1 MMASEN
7 LKNKNLN
14 KPDPLEIKT
23 FDLNSSSM
31 IEASAGTG
39 KTFTISN
46 LVVRLLLE
54 GLKKGKGENATP
66 LDIEDILVV
75 TFTNAAASD
84 LRARILEKIHT
95 CRVLF
100 EAIGK
105 GQKTVDSLD
114 ENDPLKDIVEL
125 YLIDK
130 LKIKDRLEN
139 NNAVDIVIQKKQAIL
154 YSRLL
159 IRAERSIDKASIS
172 TIHSFCN
179 KALNQIYS
187 FEAGRAFNVEL
198 TNDVE
203 EEKREAAFSVWR
215 DLFYKDSDFNKD
227 LLLELLDKDSPL
239 SFKKTVA
246 NLDRVRLINDAKG
259 YFGFSLKSYYQSSE
273 KLQKTPIARLKYLL
287 DAVEKDI
294 ASINEE
300 HAQDI
305 QIVEKYKDEVFAA
318 NGGPGSLYELAKGEP
333 KKNPI
338 KSDVKSI
345 LKSLLANIASGKFN
359 SFNFGQEIKK
369 NVKKSYDF
377 KDFYNEDSNF
387 VSGIKDYAFA
397 RLAEIDEFEK
407 AASSVIITALGMQA
421 NVDLIKKEL
430 EYLVSVMMIKKI
442 DALCERDNLISNN
455 EVLRQLAVALTKEK
469 DRRDVLASLLRKR
482 YPIAMIDEFQDT
494 DPVQFTVFSKLY
506 LNQDAVNS
514 NAHCY
519 LIGDPKQSIYKFRG
533 SDINSYNEAKSQ
545 IEEIGGCV
553 YTLETNY
560 RSNANVVKAVN
571 GIFAQVKEGCDS
583 NYVTKPFDYNDS
595 YSKKTPSNIKF
606 EPVIASPNSEKS
618 SFYFDIPIED
628 NLVASDE
635 NLSDTSENN
644 TSVCNFVRKI
654 EFNDKTKAEVLMQ
667 AISKSV
673 ALEVKRCLLY
683 GKINSK
689 GNVRAVKPSDIA
701 ILVSNKNENKAI
713 QDALKELSIQSVYFS
728 DDESV
733 LSSSSQSKSYSNS
746 SDDTKKASVEA
757 ENIIYL
763 MEAICNSTNASKV
776 YRLLGSS
783 LLSLTREEFI
793 QKTDSFEFDDE
804 ISLLRE
810 CGNKWESYGFI
821 TAFLYYLNKHD
832 LLKTMLNAENGE
844 RALSNYFQIAEI
856 IQSINSKVIGS
867 NAQLLW
873 FKDLV
878 LNGNSDLSDDVTK
891 KHLES
896 EQSLV
901 KIYTIHKSKGLQ
913 YPIVFSPFLFGTTNY
928 DKDGIYYDPHDRHV
942 SLSLNPS
949 EPVNGTAIS
958 ELEKVASL
966 QEKVRLL
973 YVDLTRA
980 QLANFVFLPI
990 YNDEKKTNAVSALRS
1005 ITIPKE
1011 GELLKALDS
1020 EELFTNL
1027 NKFDNE
1033 SDPDNEKLIAA
1044 KVKVESQCSEKIDEP
1059 SSLDKGSVDNSF
1071 TVTSYSAITSGAHN
1085 DMFAS
1090 DIDEKEIEPD
1100 ANDLEEDISNE
1111 ERNLINFTF
1120 TRGSAAG
1127 SFLHKLLEIV
1137 LSRNDVNKE
1146 DQDSIYQFVNSQLKY
1161 DYYHLISNQGNE
1173 KICALASWLNNI
1185 LNANLLPES
1194 SKNDHLKLSDLTP
1207 DNCARE
1213 LDYYL
1218 PCKDFKVKVL
1228 NKLCHEFY
1236 AKVVKDNNLSHI
1248 PDLPDLKKSNFK
1260 GFMKGSLDL
1269 VAKFTTKQGDK
1280 FFMIDYKSNY
1290 LGDSFG
1296 DYTQDSIL
1304 KSIFEARYDVQILFY
1319 SLALYRFLKCTL
1331 HDFLYEK
1338 DFGGVMYLYLRG
1350 MNSNNTVS
1358 PGQFYVRPSEELIKR
1373 LSDLFDGIEG
1383 DNRQE

>member
-125 YLIDK
+125 YLKDK
-130 LKIKDRLEN
+130 LKVKDSLEN

-203 EEKREAAFSVWR
+203 EEKREAAFTVWR

-273 KLQKTPIARLKYLL
+273 KLQKTPIARLNYLL

-318 NGGPGSLYELAKGEP
+318 NGDPGSLYELAKGEP

-338 KSDVKSI
+338 KREVKSI

-359 SFNFGQEIKK
+359 SFNFGEEISK
-369 NVKKSYDF
+369 NVKDYDF

-387 VSGIKDYAFA
+387 VSGKKGYAFA
-397 RLAEIDEFEK
+397 RSGEISEFEK
-407 AASSVIITALGMQA
+407 AARSVIILARDMRA
-421 NVDLIKKEL
+421 NIDLIKKEL
-430 EYLVSVMMIKKI
+430 DCLVSVMMIKKT

-455 EVLRQLAVALTKEK
+455 EVLRQLAVALTKK
-469 DRRDVLASLLRKR
+469 DRGDVLASLLRKR

-571 GIFAQVKEGCDS
+571 EIFAQVKDESDS
-583 NYVTKPFDYNDS
+583 NYVAKPFDYNDS
-595 YSKKTPSNIKF
+595 YSEKTPSNIKF

-1120 TRGSAAG
+1120 SRGSAAG

-1373 LSDLFDGIEG
+1373 LSDLFDGIE
-1383 DNRQE
+1383 DNNHE

>member
-1 MMASEN
+1 MMASEI
-7 LKNKNLN
+7 LENKNLN

-125 YLIDK
+125 YLKDK
-130 LKIKDRLEN
+130 LKVKDSLEN
-139 NNAVDIVIQKKQAIL
+139 NNAVDINIQQKQAIL

-227 LLLELLDKDSPL
+227 LLLELLGKDSPL
-239 SFKKTVA
+239 SLKKTVGK
-246 NLDRVRLINDAKG
+246 LSRVRLINDAKG

-300 HAQDI
+300 HAQDL
-305 QIVEKYKDEVFAA
+305 QIVEKYKDEVFEA
-318 NGGPGSLYELAKGEP
+318 NGGPGSLYKLDKGDYSRGGLVS
-333 KKNPI
+333 N
-338 KSDVKSI
+338 VKII
-345 LKSLLANIASGKFN
+345 LKSLLANTASAKFN
-359 SFNFGQEIKK
+359 SVNFGEEISK
-369 NVKKSYDF
+369 NVKKDYDF
-377 KDFYNEDSNF
+377 KDFYNEDCNF
-387 VSGIKDYAFA
+387 VRGTKGYVFA
-397 RLAEIDEFEK
+397 RSGEISEFEK
-407 AASSVIITALGMQA
+407 AARSVIILARDMRA
-421 NVDLIKKEL
+421 NIDLIKKEL
-430 EYLVSVMMIKKI
+430 DCLVSVMMIKKT

-455 EVLRQLAVALTKEK
+455 EVLRQLAVALTKK
-469 DRRDVLASLLRKR
+469 DRGDVLASLLRKR

-571 GIFAQVKEGCDS
+571 EIFAQVKEGCDS
-583 NYVTKPFDYNDS
+583 NYVAKPFDYNDS
-595 YSKKTPSNIKF
+595 YSEKTPSNIKF

-1120 TRGSAAG
+1120 SRGSAAG

-1373 LSDLFDGIEG
+1373 LSDLFDGIE
-1383 DNRQE
+1383 DNNHE

>member
-54 GLKKGKGENATP
+54 GLKNGKGEKATP

-125 YLIDK
+125 YLKDK
-130 LKIKDRLEN
+130 LKVKDSLEN
-139 NNAVDIVIQKKQAIL
+139 NNAVDINIQQKQAIL

-942 SLSLNPS
+942 SLSLNTS
-949 EPVNGTAIS
+949 EQVNGTAIS

-980 QLANFVFLPI
+980 QLANFVFLPV
-990 YNDEKKTNAVSALRS
+990 YLGEKKNDTKSALRA
-1005 ITIPKE
+1005 IATPKE

-1120 TRGSAAG
+1120 SRGSAAG

-1373 LSDLFDGIEG
+1373 LSDLFDGIE
-1383 DNRQE
+1383 DNNHE

>member
-54 GLKKGKGENATP
+54 GLKNGKGENATP

-125 YLIDK
+125 YLKDK
-130 LKIKDRLEN
+130 LKVKDRLEN
-139 NNAVDIVIQKKQAIL
+139 NNAVDINIQQKQAIL

-519 LIGDPKQSIYKFRG
+519 LIGDPT
-533 SDINSYNEAKSQ
+533 
-545 IEEIGGCV
+545 V
-553 YTLETNY
+553 YL
-560 RSNANVVKAVN
+560 
-571 GIFAQVKEGCDS
+571 
-583 NYVTKPFDYNDS
+583 
-595 YSKKTPSNIKF
+595 
-606 EPVIASPNSEKS
+606 
-618 SFYFDIPIED
+618 
-628 NLVASDE
+628 
-635 NLSDTSENN
+635 
-644 TSVCNFVRKI
+644 
-654 EFNDKTKAEVLMQ
+654 
-667 AISKSV
+667 
-673 ALEVKRCLLY
+673 
-683 GKINSK
+683 
-689 GNVRAVKPSDIA
+689 
-701 ILVSNKNENKAI
+701 
-713 QDALKELSIQSVYFS
+713 
-728 DDESV
+728 
-733 LSSSSQSKSYSNS
+733 
-746 SDDTKKASVEA
+746 
-757 ENIIYL
+757 
-763 MEAICNSTNASKV
+763 
-776 YRLLGSS
+776 
-783 LLSLTREEFI
+783 
-793 QKTDSFEFDDE
+793 
-804 ISLLRE
+804 
-810 CGNKWESYGFI
+810 
-821 TAFLYYLNKHD
+821 
-832 LLKTMLNAENGE
+832 
-844 RALSNYFQIAEI
+844 
-856 IQSINSKVIGS
+856 
-867 NAQLLW
+867 
-873 FKDLV
+873 
-878 LNGNSDLSDDVTK
+878 
-891 KHLES
+891 
-896 EQSLV
+896 
-901 KIYTIHKSKGLQ
+901 
-913 YPIVFSPFLFGTTNY
+913 
-928 DKDGIYYDPHDRHV
+928 
-942 SLSLNPS
+942 
-949 EPVNGTAIS
+949 
-958 ELEKVASL
+958 
-966 QEKVRLL
+966 
-973 YVDLTRA
+973 
-980 QLANFVFLPI
+980 
-990 YNDEKKTNAVSALRS
+990 
-1005 ITIPKE
+1005 
-1011 GELLKALDS
+1011 
-1020 EELFTNL
+1020 
-1027 NKFDNE
+1027 
-1033 SDPDNEKLIAA
+1033 
-1044 KVKVESQCSEKIDEP
+1044 
-1059 SSLDKGSVDNSF
+1059 
-1071 TVTSYSAITSGAHN
+1071 
-1085 DMFAS
+1085 
-1090 DIDEKEIEPD
+1090 
-1100 ANDLEEDISNE
+1100 
-1111 ERNLINFTF
+1111 
-1120 TRGSAAG
+1120 
-1127 SFLHKLLEIV
+1127 
-1137 LSRNDVNKE
+1137 
-1146 DQDSIYQFVNSQLKY
+1146 
-1161 DYYHLISNQGNE
+1161 
-1173 KICALASWLNNI
+1173 
-1185 LNANLLPES
+1185 
-1194 SKNDHLKLSDLTP
+1194 
-1207 DNCARE
+1207 
-1213 LDYYL
+1213 
-1218 PCKDFKVKVL
+1218 
-1228 NKLCHEFY
+1228 
-1236 AKVVKDNNLSHI
+1236 
-1248 PDLPDLKKSNFK
+1248 
-1260 GFMKGSLDL
+1260 
-1269 VAKFTTKQGDK
+1269 
-1280 FFMIDYKSNY
+1280 
-1290 LGDSFG
+1290 
-1296 DYTQDSIL
+1296 
-1304 KSIFEARYDVQILFY
+1304 
-1319 SLALYRFLKCTL
+1319 
-1331 HDFLYEK
+1331 
-1338 DFGGVMYLYLRG
+1338 
-1350 MNSNNTVS
+1350 
-1358 PGQFYVRPSEELIKR
+1358 
-1373 LSDLFDGIEG
+1373 
-1383 DNRQE
+1383 

>member
-54 GLKKGKGENATP
+54 GLKNGKGEKATP

-105 GQKTVDSLD
+105 GHKTVDSLD

-125 YLIDK
+125 YLKDK
-130 LKIKDRLEN
+130 LKVKDSLEN
-139 NNAVDIVIQKKQAIL
+139 NNAVDINIQQKQAIL

-980 QLANFVFLPI
+980 QLANFVFLPV
-990 YNDEKKTNAVSALRS
+990 YLGEKKNDTKSALRA
-1005 ITIPKE
+1005 IATPKE

-1071 TVTSYSAITSGAHN
+1071 TVTSYSAITCGAHN

-1120 TRGSAAG
+1120 SRGSAAG

-1373 LSDLFDGIEG
+1373 LSDLFDGIE
-1383 DNRQE
+1383 DNNHE

>member
-54 GLKKGKGENATP
+54 GLKNGKGEKATP

-125 YLIDK
+125 YLKDK
-130 LKIKDRLEN
+130 LKVKDSLEN
-139 NNAVDIVIQKKQAIL
+139 NNAVDINIQQKQAIL

-338 KSDVKSI
+338 KREVKSI

-359 SFNFGQEIKK
+359 SFNFGEEIKK

-571 GIFAQVKEGCDS
+571 EIFAQVKEGCDS

-928 DKDGIYYDPHDRHV
+928 DKDGIYYNPHDRHV

-1120 TRGSAAG
+1120 SRGSAAG

-1373 LSDLFDGIEG
+1373 LSDLFDGIE
-1383 DNRQE
+1383 DNNHE

>member
-1 MMASEN
+1 MMASEI
-7 LKNKNLN
+7 LENKNLN

-125 YLIDK
+125 YLKDK
-130 LKIKDRLEN
+130 LKVKDSLEN
-139 NNAVDIVIQKKQAIL
+139 NNAVDINIQQKQAIL

-227 LLLELLDKDSPL
+227 LLLELLGKDSPL
-239 SFKKTVA
+239 SLKKTVEK
-246 NLDRVRLINDAKG
+246 LSRVRLINDAKG

-300 HAQDI
+300 HAQDL
-305 QIVEKYKDEVFAA
+305 QIVEKYKDEVFEA
-318 NGGPGSLYELAKGEP
+318 NGGPGSLYKLDKGDYSRGGLVS
-333 KKNPI
+333 N
-338 KSDVKSI
+338 VKII
-345 LKSLLANIASGKFN
+345 LKSLLANTASAKFN
-359 SFNFGQEIKK
+359 SVNFGEEISK
-369 NVKKSYDF
+369 NVKKDYDF
-377 KDFYNEDSNF
+377 KDFYNEDCNF
-387 VSGIKDYAFA
+387 VRGTKGYVFA
-397 RLAEIDEFEK
+397 RSGEISEFEK
-407 AASSVIITALGMQA
+407 AARSVIILARDMRA
-421 NVDLIKKEL
+421 NIDLIKKEL
-430 EYLVSVMMIKKI
+430 DCLVSVMMIKKT

-455 EVLRQLAVALTKEK
+455 EVLRQLAVALTKK
-469 DRRDVLASLLRKR
+469 DRGDVLASLLRKR

-571 GIFAQVKEGCDS
+571 EIFAQVKEGCDS
-583 NYVTKPFDYNDS
+583 NYVAKPFDYNDS
-595 YSKKTPSNIKF
+595 YSEKTPSNIKF

-1120 TRGSAAG
+1120 SRGSAAG

-1146 DQDSIYQFVNSQLKY
+1146 DLDSIYQFVNSQLKY

-1373 LSDLFDGIEG
+1373 LSDLFDGIE
-1383 DNRQE
+1383 DNNHE

>member
-54 GLKKGKGENATP
+54 GLKNGKGEKATP

-125 YLIDK
+125 YLKDK
-130 LKIKDRLEN
+130 LKVKDSLEN
-139 NNAVDIVIQKKQAIL
+139 NNAVDINIQQKQAIL

-618 SFYFDIPIED
+618 SFYFDIPIEE
-628 NLVASDE
+628 NQVASDE

-746 SDDTKKASVEA
+746 SDDSPKASVEA

-1033 SDPDNEKLIAA
+1033 SDSDNEKLIAT

-1120 TRGSAAG
+1120 SRGSAAG

-1373 LSDLFDGIEG
+1373 LSDLFDGIE
-1383 DNRQE
+1383 DNNHE

>member
-54 GLKKGKGENATP
+54 GLKNGKGEKATP

-125 YLIDK
+125 YLKDK
-130 LKIKDRLEN
+130 LKVKDSLEN
-139 NNAVDIVIQKKQAIL
+139 NNAVDINIQQKQAIL

-318 NGGPGSLYELAKGEP
+318 NGGHGSLYELAKGEP

-469 DRRDVLASLLRKR
+469 NRGDVLASLLRKR

-990 YNDEKKTNAVSALRS
+990 YNDEKKTNVVSALRA

-1120 TRGSAAG
+1120 SRGSAAG

-1146 DQDSIYQFVNSQLKY
+1146 DQESIYQFVNSQLKY

-1373 LSDLFDGIEG
+1373 LSDLFDGIE
-1383 DNRQE
+1383 DNNHE

>member
-54 GLKKGKGENATP
+54 GLKNGKGEKATP

-125 YLIDK
+125 YLKDK
-130 LKIKDRLEN
+130 LKVKDSLEN
-139 NNAVDIVIQKKQAIL
+139 NNAVDINIQQKQAIL

-701 ILVSNKNENKAI
+701 ILVSNKNENKTI

-1120 TRGSAAG
+1120 SRGSAAG

-1373 LSDLFDGIEG
+1373 LSDLFDGIE
-1383 DNRQE
+1383 DNNHE

>member
-1 MMASEN
+1 MMASEI
-7 LKNKNLN
+7 LENKNLN

-125 YLIDK
+125 YLKDK
-130 LKIKDRLEN
+130 LKVKDSLEN
-139 NNAVDIVIQKKQAIL
+139 NNAVDINIQQKQAIL

-227 LLLELLDKDSPL
+227 LLLELLGKDSPL
-239 SFKKTVA
+239 SLKKTVEK
-246 NLDRVRLINDAKG
+246 LSRVRLINDAKG

-300 HAQDI
+300 HAQDL

-318 NGGPGSLYELAKGEP
+318 NGGPGSLYKLDKGDYSRGGLVS
-333 KKNPI
+333 N
-338 KSDVKSI
+338 VKII
-345 LKSLLANIASGKFN
+345 LKSLLANTASAKFN
-359 SFNFGQEIKK
+359 SVNFGEEISK
-369 NVKKSYDF
+369 NVKKDYDF
-377 KDFYNEDSNF
+377 KDFYNEDCNF
-387 VSGIKDYAFA
+387 VRGTKGYVFA
-397 RLAEIDEFEK
+397 RSGEISEFEK
-407 AASSVIITALGMQA
+407 AARSVIILARDMRA
-421 NVDLIKKEL
+421 NIDLIKKEL
-430 EYLVSVMMIKKI
+430 DCLVSVMMIKKT

-455 EVLRQLAVALTKEK
+455 EVLRQLAVALTKK
-469 DRRDVLASLLRKR
+469 DRGDVLASLLRKR

-571 GIFAQVKEGCDS
+571 EIFAQVKEGCDS
-583 NYVTKPFDYNDS
+583 NYVAKPFDYNDS
-595 YSKKTPSNIKF
+595 YSEKTPSNIKF

-1120 TRGSAAG
+1120 SRGSAAG

-1161 DYYHLISNQGNE
+1161 DYYHLISNQSNE

-1373 LSDLFDGIEG
+1373 LSDLFDGIE
-1383 DNRQE
+1383 DNNHE

>member
-1 MMASEN
+1 MMASEI
-7 LKNKNLN
+7 LENKNLN

-125 YLIDK
+125 YLKDK
-130 LKIKDRLEN
+130 LKVKDSLEN
-139 NNAVDIVIQKKQAIL
+139 NNAVDINIQQKQAIL

-227 LLLELLDKDSPL
+227 LLLELLGKDSPL
-239 SFKKTVA
+239 SLKKTVEK
-246 NLDRVRLINDAKG
+246 LSRVRLINDAKG

-300 HAQDI
+300 HAQDL
-305 QIVEKYKDEVFAA
+305 QIVEKYKDEVFEA
-318 NGGPGSLYELAKGEP
+318 NGGPGSLYKLDKGDYSRGGLVS
-333 KKNPI
+333 N
-338 KSDVKSI
+338 VKII
-345 LKSLLANIASGKFN
+345 LKSLLANTASAKFN
-359 SFNFGQEIKK
+359 SVNFGEEISK
-369 NVKKSYDF
+369 NVKKDYDF
-377 KDFYNEDSNF
+377 KDFYNEDCNF
-387 VSGIKDYAFA
+387 VRGTKGYVFA
-397 RLAEIDEFEK
+397 RSGEISEFEK
-407 AASSVIITALGMQA
+407 AARSVIILARDMRA
-421 NVDLIKKEL
+421 NIDLIKKEL
-430 EYLVSVMMIKKI
+430 DCLVSVMMIKKT

-455 EVLRQLAVALTKEK
+455 EVLRQLAVALTKK
-469 DRRDVLASLLRKR
+469 DRGDVLASLLRKR

-571 GIFAQVKEGCDS
+571 EIFAQVKEGCDS
-583 NYVTKPFDYNDS
+583 NYVAKPFDYNDS
-595 YSKKTPSNIKF
+595 YSEKTPSNIKF

-654 EFNDKTKAEVLMQ
+654 ESNDKTKAEVLMQ

-1120 TRGSAAG
+1120 SRGSAAG

-1146 DQDSIYQFVNSQLKY
+1146 DLDSIYQFVNSQLKY

-1373 LSDLFDGIEG
+1373 LSDLFDGIE
-1383 DNRQE
+1383 DNNHE

>member
-1 MMASEN
+1 MMASEI
-7 LKNKNLN
+7 LENKNLN

-125 YLIDK
+125 YLKDK
-130 LKIKDRLEN
+130 LKVKDSLEN
-139 NNAVDIVIQKKQAIL
+139 NNAVDINIQQKQAIL

-227 LLLELLDKDSPL
+227 LLLELLGKDSPL
-239 SFKKTVA
+239 SLKKTVEK
-246 NLDRVRLINDAKG
+246 LSRVRLINDAKG

-300 HAQDI
+300 HAQDL
-305 QIVEKYKDEVFAA
+305 QIVEKYKDEVFEA
-318 NGGPGSLYELAKGEP
+318 NGGPGSLYKLDKGDYSRGGLVS
-333 KKNPI
+333 N
-338 KSDVKSI
+338 VKII
-345 LKSLLANIASGKFN
+345 LKSLLANTASAKFN
-359 SFNFGQEIKK
+359 SVNFGEEISK
-369 NVKKSYDF
+369 NVKKDYDF
-377 KDFYNEDSNF
+377 KDFYNEDCNF
-387 VSGIKDYAFA
+387 VRGTKGYVFA
-397 RLAEIDEFEK
+397 RSGEISEFEK
-407 AASSVIITALGMQA
+407 AARSVIILARDMRA
-421 NVDLIKKEL
+421 NIDLIKKEL
-430 EYLVSVMMIKKI
+430 DCLVSVMMIKKT

-455 EVLRQLAVALTKEK
+455 EVLRQLAVALTKK
-469 DRRDVLASLLRKR
+469 DRGDVLASLLRKR

-571 GIFAQVKEGCDS
+571 EIFAQVKEGCDS
-583 NYVTKPFDYNDS
+583 NYVAKPFDYNDS
-595 YSKKTPSNIKF
+595 YSEKTPSNIKF
-606 EPVIASPNSEKS
+606 ELVIASPNSEKS

-1120 TRGSAAG
+1120 SRGSAAG

-1373 LSDLFDGIEG
+1373 LSDLFDGIE
-1383 DNRQE
+1383 DNNHE

>member
-1 MMASEN
+1 MVASEN
-7 LKNKNLN
+7 LENKNLN

-125 YLIDK
+125 YLKDK
-130 LKIKDRLEN
+130 LKVKDSLEN
-139 NNAVDIVIQKKQAIL
+139 NNAVDINIQQKQAIL

-198 TNDVE
+198 TKDVE
-203 EEKREAAFSVWR
+203 EEKREAAFTVWR

-407 AASSVIITALGMQA
+407 VASSVIITALGMQA

-430 EYLVSVMMIKKI
+430 EYLVSVMMIKKT

-469 DRRDVLASLLRKR
+469 NRGDVLASLLRKR

-545 IEEIGGCV
+545 IEKIGGCI
-553 YTLETNY
+553 YTLGTNF

-571 GIFAQVKEGCDS
+571 EIFAQVKDESDS
-583 NYVTKPFDYNDS
+583 NYVAKPFDYNDS
-595 YSKKTPSNIKF
+595 YSEKTPSNIKF
-606 EPVIASPNSEKS
+606 EPVIASPNSAKS
-618 SFYFDIPIED
+618 SFYFDIPKED
-628 NLVASDE
+628 NQVASDE

-949 EPVNGTAIS
+949 ELVNGTAIS

-980 QLANFVFLPI
+980 QLANFVFLPV
-990 YNDEKKTNAVSALRS
+990 YLGEKKNDTKSALRA
-1005 ITIPKE
+1005 IATPKE

-1120 TRGSAAG
+1120 SRGSAAG

-1373 LSDLFDGIEG
+1373 LSNLFDGIEG

>member
-1 MMASEN
+1 MMASEI
-7 LKNKNLN
+7 LENKNLN

-125 YLIDK
+125 YLKDK
-130 LKIKDRLEN
+130 LKVKDSLEN
-139 NNAVDIVIQKKQAIL
+139 NNAVDINIQQKQAIL

-259 YFGFSLKSYYQSSE
+259 YFGFSLKSYYQYSE

-318 NGGPGSLYELAKGEP
+318 NGDPGSLYELAKGEP

-338 KSDVKSI
+338 KREVKSI

-359 SFNFGQEIKK
+359 SFNFGEEISK
-369 NVKKSYDF
+369 NVKDYDF
-377 KDFYNEDSNF
+377 KEFYKEDSNF
-387 VSGIKDYAFA
+387 VSGKKGYAFA
-397 RLAEIDEFEK
+397 RLDEISEFEK
-407 AASSVIITALGMQA
+407 ASRSVIILAHDIQT
-421 NVDLIKKEL
+421 NIDLIKKEL
-430 EYLVSVMMIKKI
+430 EYLVSIMMIKKS

-469 DRRDVLASLLRKR
+469 NRGDVLASLLRKR
-482 YPIAMIDEFQDT
+482 YPISMIDEFQDT

-545 IEEIGGCV
+545 IEKIGGCI
-553 YTLETNY
+553 YTLGTNF

-571 GIFAQVKEGCDS
+571 EIFAQVKDESDS
-583 NYVTKPFDYNDS
+583 NYVAKPFDYNDS
-595 YSKKTPSNIKF
+595 YSEKTPSNIKF
-606 EPVIASPNSEKS
+606 EPVIASPNSAKS
-618 SFYFDIPIED
+618 SFYFDIPKED
-628 NLVASDE
+628 NQVASDE

-733 LSSSSQSKSYSNS
+733 LRSSSQSKSYSNS

-1120 TRGSAAG
+1120 SRGSAAG

-1373 LSDLFDGIEG
+1373 LSDLFDGIE
-1383 DNRQE
+1383 DNNHE

>member
-1 MMASEN
+1 MMAREI
-7 LKNKNLN
+7 LENKNLN

-125 YLIDK
+125 YLKDK
-130 LKIKDRLEN
+130 LKVKDSLEN
-139 NNAVDIVIQKKQAIL
+139 NNAVDINIQQKQAIL

-227 LLLELLDKDSPL
+227 LLLELLGKDSPL
-239 SFKKTVA
+239 SLKKTVEK
-246 NLDRVRLINDAKG
+246 LSRVRLINDAKG

-300 HAQDI
+300 HAQDL
-305 QIVEKYKDEVFAA
+305 QIVEKYKDEVFEA
-318 NGGPGSLYELAKGEP
+318 NGGPGSLYKLDKGDYSRGGLVS
-333 KKNPI
+333 N
-338 KSDVKSI
+338 VKII
-345 LKSLLANIASGKFN
+345 LKSLLANTASAKFN
-359 SFNFGQEIKK
+359 SVNFGEEISK
-369 NVKKSYDF
+369 NVKKDYDF
-377 KDFYNEDSNF
+377 KDFYNEDCNF
-387 VSGIKDYAFA
+387 VRGTKGYVFA
-397 RLAEIDEFEK
+397 RSGEISEFEK
-407 AASSVIITALGMQA
+407 AARSVIILARDMRA
-421 NVDLIKKEL
+421 NIDLIKKEL
-430 EYLVSVMMIKKI
+430 DCLVSVMMIKKT

-455 EVLRQLAVALTKEK
+455 EVLRQLAVALTKK
-469 DRRDVLASLLRKR
+469 DRGDVLASLLRKR

-571 GIFAQVKEGCDS
+571 EIFAQVKEGCDS
-583 NYVTKPFDYNDS
+583 NYVAKPFDYNDS
-595 YSKKTPSNIKF
+595 YSEKTPSNIKF

-1120 TRGSAAG
+1120 SRGSAAG

-1269 VAKFTTKQGDK
+1269 VAKLTTKQGDK

-1373 LSDLFDGIEG
+1373 LSDLFDGIE
-1383 DNRQE
+1383 DNNHE

>member
-54 GLKKGKGENATP
+54 GLKNGKGENATP

-105 GQKTVDSLD
+105 CQKTVDSLD

-125 YLIDK
+125 YLKDK
-130 LKIKDRLEN
+130 LKVKDSLEN
-139 NNAVDIVIQKKQAIL
+139 NNAVDINIQQKQAIL

-294 ASINEE
+294 TSINEE

-1120 TRGSAAG
+1120 SRGSAAG

-1373 LSDLFDGIEG
+1373 LSDLFDGIE
-1383 DNRQE
+1383 DNNHE

>member
-7 LKNKNLN
+7 LENKNLN

-125 YLIDK
+125 YLKDK
-130 LKIKDRLEN
+130 LKVKDSLEN
-139 NNAVDIVIQKKQAIL
+139 NNAVDINIQQKQAIL

-333 KKNPI
+333 KKNLI

-1120 TRGSAAG
+1120 SRGSAAG

-1218 PCKDFKVKVL
+1218 PCKDFNVKVL

-1373 LSDLFDGIEG
+1373 LSDLFDGIE
-1383 DNRQE
+1383 DNNHE

>member
-227 LLLELLDKDSPL
+227 LLLELLGKDSPL
-239 SFKKTVA
+239 CFKKTVA

-287 DAVEKDI
+287 VAVEKDI

-318 NGGPGSLYELAKGEP
+318 NGDPGSLYELAKGEP

-430 EYLVSVMMIKKI
+430 EYLVSVMMIKKT

-583 NYVTKPFDYNDS
+583 NYVAKPFDYNDS

-949 EPVNGTAIS
+949 ELVNGTAIS

-980 QLANFVFLPI
+980 QLANFVFLPV
-990 YNDEKKTNAVSALRS
+990 YLGEKKNDTKSALRA
-1005 ITIPKE
+1005 IVTPKE

-1120 TRGSAAG
+1120 SRGSAAG

-1146 DQDSIYQFVNSQLKY
+1146 DQESIYQFVNSQLKY

-1290 LGDSFG
+1290 LGDSFC

-1319 SLALYRFLKCTL
+1319 SLALFRFLKCTL
-1331 HDFLYEK
+1331 HDFSYEK

-1373 LSDLFDGIEG
+1373 LSDLFDGIE
-1383 DNRQE
+1383 DNNHE

>member
-54 GLKKGKGENATP
+54 GLKNGKGENATP

-125 YLIDK
+125 YLKDK
-130 LKIKDRLEN
+130 LKVKDSLEN
-139 NNAVDIVIQKKQAIL
+139 NNAVDINIQQKQAIL

-469 DRRDVLASLLRKR
+469 DRGDVLASLLRKR

-980 QLANFVFLPI
+980 QLANFVFLPV
-990 YNDEKKTNAVSALRS
+990 YLGEKKNDTKSALRA
-1005 ITIPKE
+1005 IATPKE

-1120 TRGSAAG
+1120 SRGSSAG

-1146 DQDSIYQFVNSQLKY
+1146 DQESIYQFVNSQLKY

-1194 SKNDHLKLSDLTP
+1194 SNNSHLKLSDLTP

-1236 AKVVKDNNLSHI
+1236 AKVVQDNNLSHI

-1373 LSDLFDGIEG
+1373 LSNLFDGIEG

>member
-1 MMASEN
+1 MMASEI
-7 LKNKNLN
+7 LENKNLN

-125 YLIDK
+125 YLKDK
-130 LKIKDRLEN
+130 LKVKDSLEN
-139 NNAVDIVIQKKQAIL
+139 NNAVDINIQQKQAIL

-227 LLLELLDKDSPL
+227 LLLELLGKDSPL
-239 SFKKTVA
+239 SLKKTVEK
-246 NLDRVRLINDAKG
+246 LSRVRLINDAKG

-300 HAQDI
+300 HAQDL
-305 QIVEKYKDEVFAA
+305 QIVEKYKDEVFEA
-318 NGGPGSLYELAKGEP
+318 NGGPGSLYKLDKGDYSRGGLVS
-333 KKNPI
+333 N
-338 KSDVKSI
+338 VKII
-345 LKSLLANIASGKFN
+345 LKSLLANTASAKFN
-359 SFNFGQEIKK
+359 SVNFGEEISK
-369 NVKKSYDF
+369 NVKKDYDF
-377 KDFYNEDSNF
+377 KDFYNEDCNF
-387 VSGIKDYAFA
+387 VRGTKGYVFA
-397 RLAEIDEFEK
+397 RSGEISEFEK
-407 AASSVIITALGMQA
+407 AARSVIILARDMRA
-421 NVDLIKKEL
+421 NIDLIKKEL
-430 EYLVSVMMIKKI
+430 DCLVSVMMIKKT

-455 EVLRQLAVALTKEK
+455 EVLRQLAVALTKK
-469 DRRDVLASLLRKR
+469 DRGDVLASLLRKR

-571 GIFAQVKEGCDS
+571 EIFAQVKEGCDS
-583 NYVTKPFDYNDS
+583 NYVAKPFDYNDS
-595 YSKKTPSNIKF
+595 YSEKTPSNIKF

-1120 TRGSAAG
+1120 SRGSAAG

-1173 KICALASWLNNI
+1173 KISALASWLNNI

-1194 SKNDHLKLSDLTP
+1194 SNNSHLKLSDLTP

-1218 PCKDFKVKVL
+1218 PCKDVKVKVL
-1228 NKLCHEFY
+1228 NELCHEFY
-1236 AKVVKDNNLSHI
+1236 AKVVQDNNLSHI

-1290 LGDSFG
+1290 LGDSFC

-1319 SLALYRFLKCTL
+1319 SLALFRFLKCTL
-1331 HDFLYEK
+1331 HDFSYEK

-1373 LSDLFDGIEG
+1373 LSDLFDGIE
-1383 DNRQE
+1383 DNNHE

>member
-54 GLKKGKGENATP
+54 GLKNGKGEKATP

-125 YLIDK
+125 YLKDK
-130 LKIKDRLEN
+130 LKVKDSLEN
-139 NNAVDIVIQKKQAIL
+139 NNAVDINIQQKQAIL

-345 LKSLLANIASGKFN
+345 LKSLLANIASGNFN

-1120 TRGSAAG
+1120 SRGSAAG

-1373 LSDLFDGIEG
+1373 LSDLFDGIE
-1383 DNRQE
+1383 DNNHE

>member
-1 MMASEN
+1 MMASEI
-7 LKNKNLN
+7 LENKNLN

-125 YLIDK
+125 YLKDK
-130 LKIKDRLEN
+130 LKVKDSLEN
-139 NNAVDIVIQKKQAIL
+139 NNAVDINIQQKQAIL

-227 LLLELLDKDSPL
+227 LLLELLGKDSPL
-239 SFKKTVA
+239 SLKKTVEK
-246 NLDRVRLINDAKG
+246 LSRVRLINDAKG

-300 HAQDI
+300 HAQDL
-305 QIVEKYKDEVFAA
+305 QIVEKYKDEVFEA
-318 NGGPGSLYELAKGEP
+318 NGGPGSLYKLDKGDYSRGGLVS
-333 KKNPI
+333 N
-338 KSDVKSI
+338 VKII
-345 LKSLLANIASGKFN
+345 LKSLLANTASAKFN
-359 SFNFGQEIKK
+359 SVNFGEEISK
-369 NVKKSYDF
+369 NVKKDYDF
-377 KDFYNEDSNF
+377 KDFYNEDCNF
-387 VSGIKDYAFA
+387 VRGTKGYVFA
-397 RLAEIDEFEK
+397 RSGEISEFEK
-407 AASSVIITALGMQA
+407 AARSVIILARDMRA
-421 NVDLIKKEL
+421 NIDLIKKEL
-430 EYLVSVMMIKKI
+430 DCLVSVMMIKKT

-455 EVLRQLAVALTKEK
+455 EVLRQLAVALTKK
-469 DRRDVLASLLRKR
+469 DRGDVLASLLRKR

-571 GIFAQVKEGCDS
+571 EIFAQVKEGCDS
-583 NYVTKPFDYNDS
+583 NYVAKPFDYNDS
-595 YSKKTPSNIKF
+595 YSEKTPSNIKF

-1120 TRGSAAG
+1120 SRGSAAG

-1161 DYYHLISNQGNE
+1161 DYYHLISNQSNE

-1373 LSDLFDGIEG
+1373 LSDLFDGIE
-1383 DNRQE
+1383 DNNHE

>member
-105 GQKTVDSLD
+105 GQKTVSSLD
-114 ENDPLKDIVEL
+114 KDDALKDIVEL

-430 EYLVSVMMIKKI
+430 DCLVSVMMIKKT

-455 EVLRQLAVALTKEK
+455 EVLRQLAVALTKK
-469 DRRDVLASLLRKR
+469 DRGDVLASLLRKR

-571 GIFAQVKEGCDS
+571 EIFAQVKEGCDS
-583 NYVTKPFDYNDS
+583 NYVAKPFDYNDS
-595 YSKKTPSNIKF
+595 YSEKTPSNIKF

-980 QLANFVFLPI
+980 QLANFVFLPV
-990 YNDEKKTNAVSALRS
+990 YLGEKKNDTKSALRA
-1005 ITIPKE
+1005 IATPKE

-1120 TRGSAAG
+1120 SRGSAAG

-1350 MNSNNTVS
+1350 MNSNNMVS

-1373 LSDLFDGIEG
+1373 LSDLFDGIE
-1383 DNRQE
+1383 DNNHE

>member
-7 LKNKNLN
+7 LENKNLN

-125 YLIDK
+125 YLKDK
-130 LKIKDRLEN
+130 LKVKDSLEN
-139 NNAVDIVIQKKQAIL
+139 NNAVDINIQQKQAIL

-359 SFNFGQEIKK
+359 FFNFGQEIKK

-1120 TRGSAAG
+1120 SRGSAAG

-1373 LSDLFDGIEG
+1373 LSDLFDGIE
-1383 DNRQE
+1383 DNNHE

>member
-7 LKNKNLN
+7 LENKNLN

-125 YLIDK
+125 YLKDK
-130 LKIKDRLEN
+130 LKVKDSLEN
-139 NNAVDIVIQKKQAIL
+139 NNAVDINIQQKQAIL

-203 EEKREAAFSVWR
+203 EEKKEAAFSVWR
-215 DLFYKDSDFNKD
+215 DLFYKDSDFNKE
-227 LLLELLDKDSPL
+227 LLLELLGKDSPL
-239 SFKKTVA
+239 SFKKTVEK
-246 NLDRVRLINDAKG
+246 LSRVRLINDANG
-259 YFGFSLKSYYQSSE
+259 YFGFSLKSYFHSSE
-273 KLQKTPIARLKYLL
+273 KLQETPIARLKYLL
-287 DAVEKDI
+287 DAIEKDI

-300 HAQDI
+300 YAQDL
-305 QIVEKYKDEVFAA
+305 QIVEKYKDEVFDA
-318 NGGPGSLYELAKGEP
+318 NGGPGSLYEFAKGEP
-333 KKNPI
+333 KKNAI
-338 KSDVKSI
+338 KKDVKSI
-345 LKSLLANIASGKFN
+345 LKSLLANIVSGKFN
-359 SFNFGQEIKK
+359 SFNFGEEISKK
-369 NVKKSYDF
+369 DYSF

-387 VSGIKDYAFA
+387 VDGKKSSVFA
-397 RLAEIDEFEK
+397 RLDEISEFEK
-407 AASSVIITALGMQA
+407 AARSVIISACDLRA

-430 EYLVSVMMIKKI
+430 DCLVSVMMIKKT

-469 DRRDVLASLLRKR
+469 DRGDVLASLLRKR

-506 LNQDAVNS
+506 LNQDVVDS

-533 SDINSYNEAKSQ
+533 SDINSYNEAKFQ
-545 IEEIGGCV
+545 IEKIGGCI

-571 GIFAQVKEGCDS
+571 EIFAQVKDENDS
-583 NYVTKPFDYNDS
+583 NYVAKPFDYSDE
-595 YSKKTPSNIKF
+595 YSAKNPSNIGF
-606 EPVIASPNSEKS
+606 CPVNASPNSEKS
-618 SFYFDIPIED
+618 SFYFDIPKED
-628 NLVASDE
+628 NLLAPDE
-635 NLSDTSENN
+635 NLSVTSENS

-654 EFNDKTKAEVLMQ
+654 EFSDTPKADVLLQ

-683 GKINSK
+683 GNINSK
-689 GNVRAVKPSDIA
+689 GNVRQVKPSDIA
-701 ILVSNKNENKAI
+701 ILVSNKKENKAV

-733 LSSSSQSKSYSNS
+733 LSTSSQSKSYSNS
-746 SDDTKKASVEA
+746 PDDTPKASVEA

-783 LLSLTREEFI
+783 LLGLTREDFI
-793 QKTDSFEFDDE
+793 QKTNSVEFDEE

-810 CGNKWESYGFI
+810 CRNKWESYGFI
-821 TAFLYYLNKHD
+821 TAFSYYLNKHD

-856 IQSINSKVIGS
+856 IQSVNSKVIGS

-878 LNGNSDLSDDVTK
+878 LNGNSDFSDDVTK

-913 YPIVFSPFLFGTTNY
+913 YPIVFSPFLFGTTQY
-928 DKDGIYYDPHDRHV
+928 DKEGIYYDPHDRHV

-949 EPVNGTAIS
+949 EQVNGTAIS

-980 QLANFVFLPI
+980 QLANFVFLPVFLG
-990 YNDEKKTNAVSALRS
+990 EKKNDTKSALRA
-1005 ITIPKE
+1005 IATPKE
-1011 GELLKALDS
+1011 GEILKALDS

-1027 NKFDNE
+1027 NIFDSE
-1033 SDPDNEKLIAA
+1033 SDPDNEKLITA
-1044 KVKVESQCSEKIDEP
+1044 KIKVDSQNNDRIDEP

-1120 TRGSAAG
+1120 SRGSAAG

-1146 DQDSIYQFVNSQLKY
+1146 EQESIYQFVNSQLKY

-1173 KICALASWLNNI
+1173 KIFALASWLNNI

-1236 AKVVKDNNLSHI
+1236 AKVVQDNNLSHI

-1331 HDFLYEK
+1331 HDFSYEK

-1350 MNSNNTVS
+1350 MNSNDTVS
-1358 PGQFYVRPSEELIKR
+1358 PGQFYVRPSEELIKS
-1373 LSDLFDGIEG
+1373 LSDLFDGIEE
-1383 DNRQE
+1383 NNNHE

>member
-125 YLIDK
+125 YLKDK
-130 LKIKDRLEN
+130 LKVKDSLEN
-139 NNAVDIVIQKKQAIL
+139 NNAVDINIQQKQAIL

-1027 NKFDNE
+1027 NKFDTE

-1120 TRGSAAG
+1120 SRGSAAG

-1146 DQDSIYQFVNSQLKY
+1146 DQNSIYQFVNSQLKY

-1373 LSDLFDGIEG
+1373 LSDLFDGIE
-1383 DNRQE
+1383 DNNHE

>member
-54 GLKKGKGENATP
+54 GLKNGKGEKATP

-125 YLIDK
+125 YLKDK
-130 LKIKDRLEN
+130 LKVKDSLEN
-139 NNAVDIVIQKKQAIL
+139 NNAVDINIQQKQAIL

-783 LLSLTREEFI
+783 LLSLTREDFI

-1120 TRGSAAG
+1120 SRGSAAG

-1373 LSDLFDGIEG
+1373 LSDLFDGIE
-1383 DNRQE
+1383 DNNHE

>member
-7 LKNKNLN
+7 LENKNLN

-114 ENDPLKDIVEL
+114 KDDALKDIVDL

-130 LKIKDRLEN
+130 LKIKDSLEN
-139 NNAVDIVIQKKQAIL
+139 NKSEDISIQQKQAIL

-215 DLFYKDSDFNKD
+215 DLFYKDSDFNKE
-227 LLLELLDKDSPL
+227 LLLELLGKDSPL
-239 SFKKTVA
+239 SFKKTVEK
-246 NLDRVRLINDAKG
+246 LSRVRLINDTTG
-259 YFGFSLKSYYQSSE
+259 YFGFSLKSYFHSSE

-287 DAVEKDI
+287 DAIEKDI

-300 HAQDI
+300 HTQDLR
-305 QIVEKYKDEVFAA
+305 IVEKYKDEVFDA
-318 NGGPGSLYELAKGEP
+318 NGGPGALYEFAKGEP
-333 KKNPI
+333 KKNAI
-338 KSDVKSI
+338 KKDVKSI
-345 LKSLLANIASGKFN
+345 LKSLLANTVSGKFN
-359 SFNFGQEIKK
+359 SFNFGEEISKK
-369 NVKKSYDF
+369 EYSF
-377 KDFYNEDSNF
+377 KDFYKEDSNF
-387 VSGIKDYAFA
+387 VNGTKGSVFA
-397 RLAEIDEFEK
+397 RLDEISEFEN
-407 AASSVIITALGMQA
+407 AARSVIISACDLRA

-430 EYLVSVMMIKKI
+430 EYLVSVMMIKKT

-469 DRRDVLASLLRKR
+469 DRGDVLASLLRKR

-506 LNQDAVNS
+506 LNQDAVDS
-514 NAHCY
+514 NTHCY

-545 IEEIGGCV
+545 IEKIGGCI

-571 GIFAQVKEGCDS
+571 EIFAQVKDENDS
-583 NYVTKPFDYNDS
+583 NYVAKPFDYSDD
-595 YSKKTPSNIKF
+595 YSKNIPSNIVFSSVK
-606 EPVIASPNSEKS
+606 ASPNSEKS
-618 SFYFDIPIED
+618 SFYFDIPKED
-628 NLVASDE
+628 NLLAPDE
-635 NLSDTSENN
+635 NLSVTSENSS
-644 TSVCNFVRKI
+644 SVCNFVRKI
-654 EFNDKTKAEVLMQ
+654 EFSDTPKADVLLQ

-689 GNVRAVKPSDIA
+689 GNVRQVKPSDIA
-701 ILVSNKNENKAI
+701 ILVSNKKENKAV

-746 SDDTKKASVEA
+746 PDDTPKASVEA

-783 LLSLTREEFI
+783 LLGLTREDFI
-793 QKTDSFEFDDE
+793 QKTNSVEFDDE

-810 CGNKWESYGFI
+810 CRNKWESYGFI
-821 TAFLYYLNKHD
+821 TAFSYYLNKHD

-856 IQSINSKVIGS
+856 IQSVNSKVIGS

-878 LNGNSDLSDDVTK
+878 LNGNSDFSDDVTK

-913 YPIVFSPFLFGTTNY
+913 YPIVFSPFLFGTTQY
-928 DKDGIYYDPHDRHV
+928 DKDGIYYDPNDRHV

-949 EPVNGTAIS
+949 EQVNGTSIS

-980 QLANFVFLPI
+980 QLANFVFLPV
-990 YNDEKKTNAVSALRS
+990 YLGEQKDDTKSALRA
-1005 ITIPKE
+1005 IATPKE

-1020 EELFTNL
+1020 KELFTNL
-1027 NKFDNE
+1027 NIFDSE
-1033 SDPDNEKLIAA
+1033 SDPDNEKLITA
-1044 KVKVESQCSEKIDEP
+1044 KIKVDSQDNDRIVEP

-1100 ANDLEEDISNE
+1100 ANDLEDDISNE

-1120 TRGSAAG
+1120 SRGSAAG

-1146 DQDSIYQFVNSQLKY
+1146 DQESIYQFVNSQLKY
-1161 DYYHLISNQGNE
+1161 DYYHLVSNQGNE

-1236 AKVVKDNNLSHI
+1236 AKVVQDNNLSHI

-1331 HDFLYEK
+1331 HDFSYEK

-1350 MNSNNTVS
+1350 MNSNDTVS

-1373 LSDLFDGIEG
+1373 LSDLFDGIEE
-1383 DNRQE
+1383 NNNHE

>member
-54 GLKKGKGENATP
+54 GLKNGKGEKATP

-125 YLIDK
+125 YLKDK
-130 LKIKDRLEN
+130 LKVKDSLEN
-139 NNAVDIVIQKKQAIL
+139 NNAVDINIQQKQAIL

-1120 TRGSAAG
+1120 SRGSAAG

-1331 HDFLYEK
+1331 LDFLYEK

-1373 LSDLFDGIEG
+1373 LSDLFDGIE
-1383 DNRQE
+1383 DNNHE

>member
-54 GLKKGKGENATP
+54 GLKNGKGEKATP

-125 YLIDK
+125 YLKDK
-130 LKIKDRLEN
+130 LKVKDSLEN
-139 NNAVDIVIQKKQAIL
+139 NNAVDINIQQKQAIL

-1033 SDPDNEKLIAA
+1033 RDPDNEKLIAA

-1120 TRGSAAG
+1120 SRGSAAG

-1373 LSDLFDGIEG
+1373 LSDLFDGIE
-1383 DNRQE
+1383 DNNHE

>member
-54 GLKKGKGENATP
+54 GLKNGKGEKATP

-125 YLIDK
+125 YLKDK
-130 LKIKDRLEN
+130 LKVKDSLEN
-139 NNAVDIVIQKKQAIL
+139 NNAVDINIQQKQAIL

-305 QIVEKYKDEVFAA
+305 QIVEKYKDEVFAS

-821 TAFLYYLNKHD
+821 TAFLYYFNKHD

-942 SLSLNPS
+942 SLSLNTS

-1120 TRGSAAG
+1120 SRGSAAG

-1373 LSDLFDGIEG
+1373 LSDLFDGIE
-1383 DNRQE
+1383 DNNHE

>member
-125 YLIDK
+125 YLKDK
-130 LKIKDRLEN
+130 LKVKDSLEN

-203 EEKREAAFSVWR
+203 EEKREAAFTVWR

-318 NGGPGSLYELAKGEP
+318 NGDPGSLYELAKGEP

-338 KSDVKSI
+338 NSDVKSI

-387 VSGIKDYAFA
+387 VSGKKDYAFA

-430 EYLVSVMMIKKI
+430 EYLVSVMMIKKT

-571 GIFAQVKEGCDS
+571 EIFAQVKEGCDS
-583 NYVTKPFDYNDS
+583 NYVANPFDYNDS
-595 YSKKTPSNIKF
+595 YSEKTPSNIKF

-949 EPVNGTAIS
+949 ELVNGTAIS

-1120 TRGSAAG
+1120 SRGSAAG

-1373 LSDLFDGIEG
+1373 LSDLFDGIE
-1383 DNRQE
+1383 DNNHE

>member
-1 MMASEN
+1 MMASEI
-7 LKNKNLN
+7 LENKNLN

-125 YLIDK
+125 YLKDK
-130 LKIKDRLEN
+130 LKVKDSLEN
-139 NNAVDIVIQKKQAIL
+139 NNAVDINIQQKQAIL

-227 LLLELLDKDSPL
+227 LLLELLGKDSPL
-239 SFKKTVA
+239 SLKKTVEK
-246 NLDRVRLINDAKG
+246 LSRVRLINDAKG

-300 HAQDI
+300 HAQDL
-305 QIVEKYKDEVFAA
+305 QIVEKYKDEVFEA
-318 NGGPGSLYELAKGEP
+318 NGGPGSLYKLDKGDYSRGGLVS
-333 KKNPI
+333 N
-338 KSDVKSI
+338 VKII
-345 LKSLLANIASGKFN
+345 LKSLLANTASAKFN
-359 SFNFGQEIKK
+359 SVNFGEEISK
-369 NVKKSYDF
+369 NVKKDYDF
-377 KDFYNEDSNF
+377 KDFYNEDCNF
-387 VSGIKDYAFA
+387 VRGTKGYVFA
-397 RLAEIDEFEK
+397 RSGEISEFEK
-407 AASSVIITALGMQA
+407 AARSVIILARDMRA
-421 NVDLIKKEL
+421 NIDLIKKEL
-430 EYLVSVMMIKKI
+430 DCLVSVMMIKKT

-455 EVLRQLAVALTKEK
+455 EVLRQLAVALTKK
-469 DRRDVLASLLRKR
+469 DRGDVLASLLRKR

-571 GIFAQVKEGCDS
+571 EIFAQVKEGCDS
-583 NYVTKPFDYNDS
+583 NYVAKPFDYNDS
-595 YSKKTPSNIKF
+595 YSEKTPSNIKF
-606 EPVIASPNSEKS
+606 DPVIASPNSEKS

-1120 TRGSAAG
+1120 SRGSAAG

-1161 DYYHLISNQGNE
+1161 DYYNLISNQGNE

-1373 LSDLFDGIEG
+1373 LSDLFDGIE
-1383 DNRQE
+1383 DNNHE

>member
-1120 TRGSAAG
+1120 SRGSAAG

>member
-1 MMASEN
+1 MVASEN
-7 LKNKNLN
+7 LENKNLN

-125 YLIDK
+125 YLKDK
-130 LKIKDRLEN
+130 LKVKDSLEN
-139 NNAVDIVIQKKQAIL
+139 NNAVDINIQQKQAIL

-227 LLLELLDKDSPL
+227 LLLELLGKDSPL
-239 SFKKTVA
+239 CFKKTVA

-430 EYLVSVMMIKKI
+430 EYLVSVMMIKKT

-583 NYVTKPFDYNDS
+583 NYVAKPFDYNDS

-746 SDDTKKASVEA
+746 SDDSPKASVEA

-878 LNGNSDLSDDVTK
+878 LNGNIDLSDDVTK

-1033 SDPDNEKLIAA
+1033 SDPDNEKLIVA

-1100 ANDLEEDISNE
+1100 ANDIDEDISNE
-1111 ERNLINFTF
+1111 EHNLINFTF
-1120 TRGSAAG
+1120 SRGSAAG

-1173 KICALASWLNNI
+1173 KIFALASWLNNI

-1194 SKNDHLKLSDLTP
+1194 SNNSHLKLSDLTP

-1319 SLALYRFLKCTL
+1319 SLALFRFLKCTL
-1331 HDFLYEK
+1331 HDFSYEK

-1373 LSDLFDGIEG
+1373 LSDLFDGIE
-1383 DNRQE
+1383 DNNHE